1 MLVVG
6 TVICIRADAQRGVE
20 DECSR
25 ATERV
30 PLFFFFYDVDQL
42 KLTGLYPGALDSTV
56 AMQSAMD
63 SFQSQECVAHV
74 VF

>member
-1 MLVVG
+1 MQQSNG
-6 TVICIRADAQRGVE
+6 KGP
-20 DECSR
+20 S
-25 ATERV
+25 
-30 PLFFFFYDVDQL
+30 FFFFYDVDQL

-63 SFQSQECVAHV
+63 SFQKSQECVAHV